1 MSENHWS
8 KKPNRD
14 KVIKKISKA
23 KKKNPTRYWL
33 GKKLSPKHN
42 RKLQE
47 GRGKLKGKNHWN
59 WKGGITPLVYQ
70 IRHHFKSRQWSSD
83 IFTRDD
89 FTCQLC
95 GVRGCVIEA
104 DHYPKRFT
112 EIFHEN
118 KIKSLE
124 QALEC
129 EEFWNINN
137 GRTLCKKCHNKTK
150 GDIRNFTHT

>member
-1 MSENHWS
+1 MNKKIKNPLWHWS
-8 KKPNRD
+8 KQPNR
-14 KVIKKISKA
+14 KEIIKKISET

-33 GKKLSPKHN
+33 GKHLSPEHN
-42 RKLQE
+42 AKLQT
-47 GRGKLKGKNHWN
+47 GKKNSKYPHN

-95 GVRGCVIEA
+95 GMRGCVIEA

-112 EIFHEN
+112 DIFHEN

-150 GDIRNFTHT
+150 GGKSN